1 MDRTIA
7 TGEID
12 LAFNSKLFGFAKE
25 RNPQIAGEI
34 LVNGLSFLLQ
44 DGNRAQIVKILE
56 NQELSRELNNLN
68 DSNIAP
74 VAEFI
79 GKLIVNPDKLNTHL
93 LDAVPW

>member
-1 MDRTIA
+1 M
-7 TGEID
+7 
-12 LAFNSKLFGFAKE
+12 AFNSKLFGFAKE